1 MTRTNLLFLLSDEHR
16 RDALGCY
23 GHPFVKTPNLDRLAA
38 RGTRFTQAYCNS
50 PLCVP
55 SRASLA
61 TGRYVHETRCWDN
74 GHPFEGQLPSWA
86 ERLRDQGHRTVAV
99 GKLHYRRSE
108 DANGFSEEIIPLH
121 LIDGTGDLIGLLR
134 KEGAH
139 YGATERYAKDAG
151 PGESDYTDYDRR
163 IAAAAVDWLRSEAP
177 RHRDK
182 PWALFV
188 SFVSPHFPLTAP
200 REFYDL
206 YAAVRMPRPRAYGDD
221 ERHRHPFL
229 EGLTRAWNYD
239 DYFDEERLQVARS
252 AYFGLC
258 SFLDHNIGTVLAA
271 LEDAGLMDDTRVLYS
286 SDHGEMLGDQGIWS
300 TSVMYEASAGVP
312 LLLAGP
318 GVPKNREIATI
329 TSLVDVFPTVIEC
342 TGAEP
347 NTEDAALPGHS
358 LIHIAKGAR
367 PERTVLTEYH
377 AGGSITG
384 CFMVRV
390 GRWKYVHY
398 VGLPPQ
404 LFDME
409 ADPDEIHDLGR
420 SPDHA
425 GVLQDCEAKL
435 RRVVDPEAANNRAF
449 ADQAATIER
458 HGGVEAILE
467 RGDYGYTPAPGGK
480 PCIRG

>member
-38 RGTRFTQAYCNS
+38 RSTRFTQAYCNS

-258 SFLDHNIGTVLAA
+258 SFLDHNIGTILAA

-318 GVPKNREIATI
+318 G
-329 TSLVDVFPTVIEC
+329 
-342 TGAEP
+342 GAEEP
-347 NTEDAALPGHS
+347 GDRHHHLPRRCLPDGHRMHRRRAEPRGRGAPRTLTHPHREGCQARAHGAHRVPCRRVDHRLLHGSRRPMEVRALRRAAAAALRYG
-358 LIHIAKGAR
+358 
-367 PERTVLTEYH
+367 
-377 AGGSITG
+377 GGS
-384 CFMVRV
+384 
-390 GRWKYVHY
+390 
-398 VGLPPQ
+398 
-404 LFDME
+404 
-409 ADPDEIHDLGR
+409 
-420 SPDHA
+420 
-425 GVLQDCEAKL
+425 
-435 RRVVDPEAANNRAF
+435 
-449 ADQAATIER
+449 
-458 HGGVEAILE
+458 
-467 RGDYGYTPAPGGK
+467 
-480 PCIRG
+480 